1 MNPANLLSWHSKY
14 SKVIQLHINIPI
26 FLISNRD
33 AIVQGNGYHLPDRNA
48 FLISTRSILTD
59 TCQYCDIPKTS
70 KGVIRMD
77 TESIFYVQLV
87 KSDVISFKMIG
98 KDDLKLKYLPTPLLN
113 YISRGHMPFDLM
125 KSVHRTI
132 RNFGG
137 SDWEE
142 MIEKRGTY
150 YKEIEDKV
158 LVTLENWEKEG
169 GDINNASLQV
179 GNSVNNKRDSTQSME
194 EIPTNTVYGE
204 NTGQNNVYSL
214 NDEAKSPIGMLLI
227 MIFAVIGTL
236 LYSLAYRETNILHDT
251 VLKYIHEML
260 DTTRNNILLT
270 ILVMSIPILFM
281 IRWRRKRPQ
290 IGKEEGKHTND
301 TDMVDDNDEGYNDF
315 LRMLADKGTDEGHQ
329 DEAIDDISQLSEI
342 TSSPRSSPKRVTKL
356 IPIPAIS
363 TTHSNSPS
371 KKLRKRDRVLKGI
384 KKAASLPIL
393 DIGKKKKNG

>member
-1 MNPANLLSWHSKY
+1 
-14 SKVIQLHINIPI
+14 
-26 FLISNRD
+26 
-33 AIVQGNGYHLPDRNA
+33 
-48 FLISTRSILTD
+48 
-59 TCQYCDIPKTS
+59 
-70 KGVIRMD
+70 MD

-113 YISRGHMPFDLM
+113 YISQGHMPFDLI

-132 RNFGG
+132 RNFEG
-137 SDWEE
+137 SDWEA
-142 MIEKRGTY
+142 MIKERGTY

-169 GDINNASLQV
+169 GDINKNANLQV
-179 GNSVNNKRDSTQSME
+179 GYSVNNKRDTMEE
-194 EIPTNTVYGE
+194 EIPTNTIHYAE
-204 NTGQNNVYSL
+204 SKEQNNVYSL
-214 NDEAKSPIGMLLI
+214 NDEDKSMRGYIGLLLI
-227 MIFAVIGTL
+227 IITAVFGTL
-236 LYSLAYRETNILHDT
+236 LYSLAYREMNILHDT
-251 VLKYIHEML
+251 VLKHIHEMS

-270 ILVMSIPILFM
+270 ILVMAIPILFM
-281 IRWRRKRPQ
+281 IRWKRKRTHFD
-290 IGKEEGKHTND
+290 KEEVKHTNN

-315 LRMLADKGTDEGHQ
+315 LRMLADKGTEKGHQ

-342 TSSPRSSPKRVTKL
+342 TSSPRSSPKRMTKL
-356 IPIPAIS
+356 IQIPPIS

>member
-59 TCQYCDIPKTS
+59 TCQHCDIPKTA
-70 KGVIRMD
+70 KGVVRMD

-113 YISRGHMPFDLM
+113 YISQGHMPFDLL

-132 RNFGG
+132 RNFEG
-137 SDWEE
+137 SEWEE
-142 MIEKRGTY
+142 MIKERGTY

-179 GNSVNNKRDSTQSME
+179 GNSVNNRRDTMEE
-194 EIPTNTVYGE
+194 EIPTNTIHYAE
-204 NTGQNNVYSL
+204 CKEQNNVYSL
-214 NDEAKSPIGMLLI
+214 NDESKSMRPGYIGMLLI
-227 MIFAVIGTL
+227 MITAVIGTL
-236 LYSLAYRETNILHDT
+236 LYSLAYREMNILHDT
-251 VLKYIHEML
+251 VLKHIHEMS
-260 DTTRNNILLT
+260 DTTRRNILLT
-270 ILVMSIPILFM
+270 ILVMLIPLLFM
-281 IRWRRKRPQ
+281 IRWRRKRSQ
-290 IGKEEGKHTND
+290 KNNHEKN
-301 TDMVDDNDEGYNDF
+301 TDKVDDNDEGYNDF
-315 LRMLADKGTDEGHQ
+315 LRMLADKGTDKGQQ

-356 IPIPAIS
+356 IPIPRIS